1 MRLRRRHRAP
11 GPPADRLLRRPD
23 PLPTAPPPVLLL
35 VRSEAVA
42 RGGVL
47 GRVDQRDPLH
57 AGHRRRAVQDTVPQG
72 EPEEIDVRRGD
83 DSSRVDLVRRWD
95 VWASRTNL
103 HHRQC

>member
-57 AGHRRRAVQDTVPQG
+57 AGHRRRAAVVSILYDAGMFGPLEQTFIIVNVENPNKVCFR
-72 EPEEIDVRRGD
+72 I
-83 DSSRVDLVRRWD
+83 
-95 VWASRTNL
+95 
-103 HHRQC
+103 CI